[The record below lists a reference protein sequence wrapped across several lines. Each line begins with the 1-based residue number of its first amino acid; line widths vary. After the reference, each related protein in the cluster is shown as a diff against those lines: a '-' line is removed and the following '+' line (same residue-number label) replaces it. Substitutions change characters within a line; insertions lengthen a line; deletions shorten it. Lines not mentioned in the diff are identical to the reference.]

1 MKNLNRDRQ
10 KMSKIIIISLIWG
23 LSFFSSNLKA
33 ETLDRIIAIVEED
46 VILDQELNQEVTV
59 IVQKIKANQMPMPPE
74 TILRKQVLERLI
86 MQKLQHQLAQRSG
99 AQVSDEM
106 LEAAISNIAKENK
119 MSLQQFKETFKSEGL
134 NYEQFAKKVKNE
146 IILEQL
152 RLREISNRIKVT
164 DREVQHY
171 LETRSGINADVSYH
185 LGHILVALPEGARA
199 KEIQTARA
207 KADKIVNKLRSGEDF
222 TQLAMR
228 VSEGNKALTGGDL
241 GWRTIE
247 QMPTV
252 FTDIVPTLKKDEIA
266 DPIRSPSGFHI
277 IKVLD
282 LKGVINL
289 DETHIV
295 TSTKA
300 RHILIKTNELMN
312 DEDARQKLIGLK
324 ERIKEGDNFATLA
337 RSHSEDTASALKG
350 GDLGW
355 VTSGV
360 LVPAFEQTMSS
371 LAPGEISDP
380 IQTPFGWHIIQ
391 VLERK
396 EQDDSGEFGKSQ
408 IKEQIRRRKIEEETE
423 LWMRRLRSEAFVEI
437 YLERL

>member
-10 KMSKIIIISLIWG
+10 KMRKIIIISLIWG
-23 LSFFSSNLKA
+23 LSFFSMSLKA
-33 ETLDRIIAIVEED
+33 ETLDRIIAIVEKD
-46 VILDQELNQEVTV
+46 VVLDRELNQEVAV
-59 IVQKIKANQMPMPPE
+59 IAQKIRANQMPMPPE

-119 MSLQQFKETFKSEGL
+119 MSLQQFKQTFKSQRL

-171 LETRSGINADVSYH
+171 LETRSGINDDVSYH

-207 KADKIVNKLRSGEDF
+207 KADRIVSKLRSGEDF
-222 TQLAMR
+222 GQLAIR

-247 QMPTV
+247 QMPTI
-252 FTDIVPTLKKDEIA
+252 FTDIVSTLKKDEIA
-266 DPIRSPSGFHI
+266 EPIRSPSGFHI
-277 IKVLD
+277 IKILD

-289 DETHIV
+289 DEAHIV
-295 TSTKA
+295 TSTKV
-300 RHILIKTNELMN
+300 RHILIKTNELIN
-312 DEDARQKLIGLK
+312 DDDARQKLVGLK
-324 ERIKEGDNFATLA
+324 QRIKDGDNFATLA
-337 RSHSEDTASALKG
+337 RSHSDDTASALKG

-360 LVPAFEQTMSS
+360 LVPAFEKTMTS
-371 LAPGEISDP
+371 LTPGEISDP

-396 EQDDSGEFGKSQ
+396 EQDDSGEFGKNQ

-423 LWMRRLRSEAFVEI
+423 LWLRRLRGEAFVEI

>member
-1 MKNLNRDRQ
+1 MR
-10 KMSKIIIISLIWG
+10 KIIVISLIWG
-23 LSFFSSNLKA
+23 LSFFSINLNA
-33 ETLDRIIAIVEED
+33 ETLGRIIAIVEKD
-46 VILDQELNQEVTV
+46 VILDQELNQEVAV
-59 IVQKIKANQMPMPPE
+59 IAQKMQANQIPIPPE

-119 MSLQQFKETFKSEGL
+119 MSLQQFKQTFESQGL
-134 NYEQFAKKVKNE
+134 DYAKFTEKVRNE

-171 LETRSGINADVSYH
+171 LETRSGVNDNVNYH
-185 LGHILVALPEGARA
+185 LGHILIALPEGANA
-199 KEIQTARA
+199 KEIQAARA
-207 KADKIVNKLRSGEDF
+207 KADKIVNKLRSGENF
-222 TQLAMR
+222 KQLAIR
-228 VSEGNKALTGGDL
+228 VSEGDKALTGGDL
-241 GWRTIE
+241 GWRTIK
-247 QMPTV
+247 QMPTI
-252 FTDIVPTLKKDEIA
+252 FTDVVSTLAKGDIP

-282 LKGVINL
+282 LKGDINL
-289 DETHIV
+289 DEPHIV

-324 ERIKEGDNFATLA
+324 QRIKDGDNFATLA
-337 RSHSEDTASALKG
+337 RSHSDDTTSALKG

-360 LVPAFEQTMSS
+360 LVPAFEQAMNA

-396 EQDDSGEFGKSQ
+396 KQDDTGEFGKNQ

-423 LWMRRLRSEAFVEI
+423 LWLRRLRGEAFVKI